1 MSKAKKILLIINL
14 ALVVVLFNFSVYKK
28 EQTLNKGTL
37 ILVPLA
43 PVDPRSLMQGD
54 YMRLNYNYGEVN
66 SWELAKRGYCVVQL
80 NDSNVATVVRF
91 QPSEKPLASNE
102 RLVKYF
108 IGSGGVRI
116 GAESYFFEE
125 GTGDKYAEARYGAL
139 KVDDQGNSVLY
150 GLYDEKMKLIK

>member
-1 MSKAKKILLIINL
+1 MTKIKKPLLILNL
-14 ALVVVLFNFSVYKK
+14 VLIVVLFNFSVYKK

-37 ILVPLA
+37 VLLPLA

-54 YMRLNYNYGEVN
+54 YMRLNYNYGQIP
-66 SWELAKRGYCVVQL
+66 SWELAKRGYCVIQL

-91 QPSEKPLASNE
+91 QPSDKPLAAHE

-125 GTGDKYAEARYGAL
+125 GTGDKYANAKYGAL
-139 KVDDQGNSVLY
+139 RLDDKGNSVLY
-150 GLYDEKMKLIK
+150 GLYDEQKRLIK